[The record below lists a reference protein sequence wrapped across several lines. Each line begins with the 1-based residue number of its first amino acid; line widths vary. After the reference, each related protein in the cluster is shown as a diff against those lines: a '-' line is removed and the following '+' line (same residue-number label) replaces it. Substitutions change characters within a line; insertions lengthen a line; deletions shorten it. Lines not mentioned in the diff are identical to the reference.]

1 MPRNFSSITF
11 DHHPSSCPITWLPL
25 FIHAESTPPT
35 TISPTEDV
43 STTTTISPSDNPQ
56 SATIVPPDTS
66 DPSTLIKSDS
76 KASTTQ
82 STGKPSLDNS
92 KGMYVR

>member
-11 DHHPSSCPITWLPL
+11 DHRPSSWPITWLPL
-25 FIHAESTPPT
+25 FIHAEPTPPT
-35 TISPTEDV
+35 TISPTEDL
-43 STTTTISPSDNPQ
+43 STTTTISPSSDPH
-56 SATIVPPDTS
+56 STTILPPDTS

-82 STGKPSLDNS
+82 STGKPSLDKS
-92 KGMYVR
+92 KGTYVR